1 MPRWKAIL
9 AEADRLLFPPVCL
22 ACNARIDQAGQV
34 LCGDC
39 RNRLVRIDKDYCP
52 RCGGPLLD
60 YHCPA
65 CAEQRFAFD
74 FARAAYVYE
83 SPVRELVHAFK
94 YSSLRSP
101 AAFFTPAMLRIPAAS
116 RLAGHFDFVMAVPL
130 HPVRQRERGYN
141 QSALLARQL
150 ARELRIRYSNPVRRV
165 HNTASQTNL
174 SREARLRNLDEAFA
188 LKRKAEVAGRRVLL
202 VDDVFTTGTTVNEI
216 AKLLKKAGAAKV
228 AVLTASRAT

>member
-1 MPRWKAIL
+1 M
-9 AEADRLLFPPVCL
+9 LFPPVCL
-22 ACNARIDQAGQV
+22 ACNARIDQASKII
-34 LCGDC
+34 CGDC
-39 RNRLVRIDKDYCP
+39 QNRLIPIKKDYCP
-52 RCGGPLLD
+52 RCGGPLRD

-74 FARAAYVYE
+74 FARAAFVYE

-101 AAFFTPAMLRIPAAS
+101 GAFFTPAMLRIPAAS
-116 RLAGHFDFVMAVPL
+116 RLAGHFDIVMAVPL

-141 QSALLARQL
+141 QSELIARQL
-150 ARELRIRYSNPVRRV
+150 ARELGIEYRNPVRRIC
-165 HNTASQTNL
+165 NTTSQTNL
-174 SREARLRNLDEAFA
+174 SREARLKNLDAAFA
-188 LKRKAEVAGRRVLL
+188 LRRKAMVSGRRVLL